1 MYEYDIRIGYHQVD
15 ENKILTIPA
24 LIDLFQDCSTFQSE
38 DLGICVDYCREN
50 NFFWVIN
57 NWQVEIDS
65 LPQLCDHV
73 TIFTFPYEFKGFVGK
88 RCFGLKMNGETVVRA
103 SSVWSLLSTET
114 YLPVRTN
121 ELMHERYVLE
131 EPLKMGPFKRKIA
144 VPEGGEKQLPITIQ
158 NVHLDANHHVNNGK
172 YVAMG
177 ASFLPE
183 GVKIKEIR
191 VGYLSQAFLG
201 DIIYPRLV
209 EIEDGYIVS
218 LEDKDGKPYAVMEFK

>member
-15 ENKILTIPA
+15 ENKTLTIPA

-38 DLGICVDYCREN
+38 DLGLGVDYCREN
-50 NFFWVIN
+50 KFFWVIN

-65 LPQLCDHV
+65 LPQLCDRV
-73 TIFTFPYEFKGFVGK
+73 TVFTFPYEFKGCVGK
-88 RCFGLKMNGETVVRA
+88 RCFGLKLNGETVVRA

-131 EPLKMGPFKRKIA
+131 EPLPMGPFKRKIA

-183 GVKIKEIR
+183 DVKIKEIR

-201 DIIYPRLV
+201 DVIHPRLV

>member
-15 ENKILTIPA
+15 ENKTLTIPA

-38 DLGICVDYCREN
+38 DLGIGVDYCREN

-88 RCFGLKMNGETVVRA
+88 RCFGLKLNGETVVRA

-131 EPLKMGPFKRKIA
+131 EPLPMGPFKRKIA

-183 GVKIKEIR
+183 DVKIKEIR

-201 DIIYPRLV
+201 DVIHPRLV

>member
-1 MYEYDIRIGYHQVD
+1 MYEYDIRVGYHQTD

-38 DLGICVDYCREN
+38 DLGIGVDYCREN
-50 NFFWVIN
+50 GFFWVIN
-57 NWQVEIDS
+57 NWQVEITS
-65 LPQLCDHV
+65 LPRLCDRITV
-73 TIFTFPYEFKGFVGK
+73 FTFPYEFKGFVGK
-88 RCFGLKMNGETVVRA
+88 RCFGIKLNGETIVKA
-103 SSVWSLLSTET
+103 ASVWSLLSTET

-121 ELMHERYVLE
+121 ELMHEKYVLE
-131 EPLKMGPFKRKIA
+131 EPLEMGPFKRKIP
-144 VPEGGEKQLPITIQ
+144 VPEGGEKMLPITIQ

-183 GVKIKEIR
+183 DVKIKEIR

-201 DIIYPRLV
+201 DVIYPRLV
-209 EIEDGYIVS
+209 KTEDGYIVS